1 MYVRDWLYVED
12 HCRAIDLILQNG
24 KVGETYCV
32 GGMSNNINNLEII
45 KKIIKIIGK
54 GEDQIEFVKD
64 RLGHDRRYAVDWSKI
79 RTELG
84 WTPAHNFDEWLE
96 ETINWYRTN
105 EEWWRDVKNGVYKQ
119 YYKTQYGSI

>member
-1 MYVRDWLYVED
+1 M
-12 HCRAIDLILQNG
+12 
-24 KVGETYCV
+24 
-32 GGMSNNINNLEII
+32 
-45 KKIIKIIGK
+45 
-54 GEDQIEFVKD
+54 KD

-119 YYKTQYGSI
+119 YTKPNMEAYEDNWNRIVRTYRISYLRAS